1 MPKAGSDP
9 MTTDA
14 ARPRRWPIIVLALV
28 GVAALAFAIGR
39 FSLFSNGP
47 AVPNAADVGF
57 ARDMQVHHDQAVQM
71 AMSIYR
77 HTEDDEVR
85 AISYD
90 LATGQAAQRGEMF
103 DWLVQWNLPQSG
115 DLMSWMADSD
125 EHAHGGPSASE
136 DELRE
141 QMGMASD
148 EELAALDAARGTEA
162 DCMFLGLMIRHH
174 EGALEMTDA
183 VADLGSIP
191 RVLQVADTMHTNQSA
206 EIDAMESA
214 QRRLGCMP

>member
-1 MPKAGSDP
+1 
-9 MTTDA
+9 MTADA
-14 ARPRRWPIIVLALV
+14 ARPRRWPLVLLVVV

-39 FSLFSNGP
+39 FSLFANGP
-47 AVPNAADVGF
+47 AIPNAADVGF

-77 HTEDDEVR
+77 DTQDDEVR

-90 LATGQAAQRGEMF
+90 IATGQAAQRGEMF

-115 DLMSWMADSD
+115 ELMSWMADSD
-125 EHAHGGPSASE
+125 EHAHMAAPSATE
-136 DELRE
+136 EELRA

-148 EELAALDAARGTEA
+148 AELAELDAADGAAA
-162 DCMFLGLMIRHH
+162 DCLFLGLMIRHH

-183 VADLGSIP
+183 VQDLGSIP
-191 RVLQVADTMHTNQSA
+191 RVLQVAETMHTNQSA
-206 EIDAMESA
+206 EVDAMESV
-214 QRRLGCMP
+214 QNRLGCTG